1 MGVRTRPR
9 TLPRMDAATI
19 RSYDADAAAYATD
32 WEDGQ
37 AAPDDLRAVVAQWF
51 GPGPTADV
59 GCGSGR
65 DTAWLDA
72 HGYPATGYDASAGL
86 LAEAR
91 RRHPGVRFE
100 EAVLPELHGVPAAAF
115 ANVLCETV
123 IMHLDA
129 PLVAASVRRMLDLLR
144 PAGTLYLSWRVTSGS
159 DQRDAAGRLYAV
171 VDLARVRDTVTG
183 SGAAMI
189 VHDEERTSAS
199 SGKVIHRIVARR
211 AG

>member
-1 MGVRTRPR
+1 
-9 TLPRMDAATI
+9 MDAETI
-19 RSYDADAAAYATD
+19 RSYDAGAAAYAAD
-32 WEDGQ
+32 WEDDQ
-37 AAPDDLRAVVAQWF
+37 AAPDDLRAVVARWF
-51 GPGPTADV
+51 TAGPTADV

-72 HGYPATGYDASAGL
+72 HGYPAIGYDASAGL
-86 LAEAR
+86 LAQAR
-91 RRHPGVRFE
+91 QRHPGIRFAR
-100 EAVLPELHGVPAAAF
+100 AVLPQLDGVPAGAF

-129 PLVAASVRRMLDLLR
+129 ELVAASVRRMLDLLR
-144 PAGTLYLSWRVTSGS
+144 PAGTLYLSWRVTAGT
-159 DQRDAAGRLYAV
+159 DQRDGSGRLYAV
-171 VDLARVRDTVTG
+171 VDLARVRETITAE
-183 SGAAMI
+183 GAAAI